1 MLIEKVAELVADTAL
16 SLLQRELESEDDQL
30 QAAKQAAI
38 LLEQKILRQDAQAVL
53 DARRAR
59 NDGR

>member
-30 QAAKQAAI
+30 LAAKQAAI